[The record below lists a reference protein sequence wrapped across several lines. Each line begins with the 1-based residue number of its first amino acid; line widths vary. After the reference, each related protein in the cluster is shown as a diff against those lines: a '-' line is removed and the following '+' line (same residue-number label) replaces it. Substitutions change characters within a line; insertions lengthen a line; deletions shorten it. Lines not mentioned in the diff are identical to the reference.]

1 MMKKNYLMA
10 FQKLQ
15 YQYVMNTSQ
24 PILLYYYGKYICLCE
39 TEEIRSHFLA
49 SGISS
54 LSEAMRSCYSARH
67 DKIRV
72 WLGKAYALW
81 RETIVSVEYCSCVSA
96 LASSPKQTAKLK
108 EDKSCFKHLKEIEA
122 MRTLLGIVAKGC
134 SRGQSKVAIKNV
146 AIVEFNHALKVL
158 DAYDREVKNYVMI
171 LYSFYIEGKPKEAQ
185 SWISAFAD
193 RVAPLLY
200 AYVDFWKIAR
210 LCKNPEL
217 GVRIAECLSQLLERY
232 DYPNDQWIKANVT
245 IVKSLMLDH
254 KVPKHEEAKSVLHQL
269 AQVIP
274 PLPLPGY
281 SEYESMEFAENQI
294 CHLLNAGE
302 DKEVV
307 QSTSFIEEDLLET
320 GETGKTGEETKE
332 SEKPIEFVDVV
343 KLPSVKIEN
352 PQLDYVKKVN
362 HKKKSSAFQEHMAFQ
377 QEVERELK
385 NAGPRSR
392 KNSAKRVLC
401 CITQVVLQTLSR
413 SSRIHKGRKG

>member
-1 MMKKNYLMA
+1 MKKNYPMA

-39 TEEIRSHFLA
+39 TEEIRRHFLA

-54 LSEAMRSCYSARH
+54 LSEAMRSCYSGRH

-81 RETIVSVEYCSCVSA
+81 HETIVSVEYCSCVSA
-96 LASSPKQTAKLK
+96 LASSSKQTAKLK
-108 EDKSCFKHLKEIEA
+108 EDKSCFKYLKEIEA
-122 MRTLLGIVAKGC
+122 MRSLLGIVAKRC
-134 SRGQSKVAIKNV
+134 NKGQSNLSMKNAVAI
-146 AIVEFNHALKVL
+146 EFNHALKVL
-158 DAYDREVKNYVMI
+158 DTYDKEVKNYVMI
-171 LYSFYIEGKPKEAQ
+171 LYAFYIQNSPKEAQ
-185 SWISAFAD
+185 TGISAFAD
-193 RVAPLLY
+193 RLPPLLY

-210 LCKNPEL
+210 RCKNPEL
-217 GVRIAECLSQLLERY
+217 GVRIAECLSLLLERY

-245 IVKSLMLDH
+245 IAKSLMLDH

-281 SEYESMEFAENQI
+281 SEYESMEFAENQMFY
-294 CHLLNAGE
+294 LLNAGG
-302 DKEVV
+302 DKEAV
-307 QSTSFIEEDLLET
+307 QSTSFIEEDVLET
-320 GETGKTGEETKE
+320 RETGEETKE
-332 SEKPIEFVDVV
+332 SEKQIEFVDMV

-362 HKKKSSAFQEHMAFQ
+362 HRKKSSAFQEHMAFQ
-377 QEVERELK
+377 MEVEREFK

-392 KNSAKRVLC
+392 KNSARRVLY
-401 CITQVVLQTLSR
+401 CINQ
-413 SSRIHKGRKG
+413 